1 MSGGISI
8 AEWPSYYGDA
18 TAFSDPTSD
27 AYMAV
32 TELQYQYLW
41 QWANGDFDADWRGA
55 PPAAPTSIDQVPVQD
70 QPATLDRAAMEFC
83 LGGPFH
89 PGCEVTWPI
98 RNYTMFTEP
107 FRIRTWPDGVANQ
120 DYGDQ
125 LSPEQ
130 VYVQGRGATVGGP
143 LYFNGPGDL
152 TRWMAV
158 PWQTD
163 TASCRSGYVPE
174 YDPYL
179 PTFWP
184 HRVPNHVL
192 TEAAYRQIMAA
203 TTPEDAMAAFQGRE
217 VWYRWLGADDDYQ
230 GQLETMIQRFGDLG
244 IVERFPGRRTSTTCR
259 RSSTWRRACSSRG
272 RPRSRSRTTRAPA
285 RSSATRTRGRTEM
298 TTAHDEPRAF
308 DVAVIGGGP
317 AGAAAALTLARA
329 GRRALLVDAT
339 PAGLGFAAGEGLPPA
354 AVPLLHDLG
363 ALEAFLA
370 DEHLPSYGNESV
382 WGGPSPV
389 IHDFLRDPRGHGFHL
404 DRARFDATLRRRA
417 REEGVEVRA
426 ATRLH
431 TFVRDDAGGFR
442 LALKGDEGAA
452 AEARCAFIVDATGRA
467 ASVARRLGARRIQ
480 DDAQI
485 AIIAVHERDEQ
496 AEPCDRDSLTLVE
509 SVPEGWWY
517 TALLP
522 RRRRV
527 VVFLT
532 DADLP
537 AARVAATPA
546 GFDELLARTRRVR
559 ARLEAAPYRRIL
571 GPRGGPAS
579 TSRLAQ
585 AHGAGWVAVGDAAM
599 AFDPLSSQGIL
610 TALYAGLRVGLAL
623 HAELGGAAG
632 SVARESA
639 ALGRIHEV
647 YRERRRLIHAEERR
661 WPEAPYWLRRL
672 TLPELDAAGEEASSG
687 R

>member
-1 MSGGISI
+1 M
-8 AEWPSYYGDA
+8 
-18 TAFSDPTSD
+18 
-27 AYMAV
+27 
-32 TELQYQYLW
+32 
-41 QWANGDFDADWRGA
+41 
-55 PPAAPTSIDQVPVQD
+55 AAP
-70 QPATLDRAAMEFC
+70 
-83 LGGPFH
+83 
-89 PGCEVTWPI
+89 
-98 RNYTMFTEP
+98 
-107 FRIRTWPDGVANQ
+107 
-120 DYGDQ
+120 
-125 LSPEQ
+125 
-130 VYVQGRGATVGGP
+130 
-143 LYFNGPGDL
+143 
-152 TRWMAV
+152 
-158 PWQTD
+158 
-163 TASCRSGYVPE
+163 
-174 YDPYL
+174 
-179 PTFWP
+179 
-184 HRVPNHVL
+184 
-192 TEAAYRQIMAA
+192 
-203 TTPEDAMAAFQGRE
+203 
-217 VWYRWLGADDDYQ
+217 
-230 GQLETMIQRFGDLG
+230 
-244 IVERFPGRRTSTTCR
+244 
-259 RSSTWRRACSSRG
+259 
-272 RPRSRSRTTRAPA
+272 
-285 RSSATRTRGRTEM
+285 
-298 TTAHDEPRAF
+298 DEPRAY

-317 AGAAAALTLARA
+317 AGTAAALTLARA

-339 PAGLGFAAGEGLPPA
+339 PAGHGFAAGEGLPPA

-363 ALEAFLA
+363 VLEAFLA

-389 IHDFLRDPRGHGFHL
+389 IHDFIRDPRGHGFHL

-417 REEGVEVRA
+417 REEGAEVRA

-431 TFVRDDAGGFR
+431 AFARDDAGGFR
-442 LALKGDEGAA
+442 LSLKGDAA
-452 AEARCAFIVDATGRA
+452 AEARCAFLVDATGRA

-485 AIIAVHERDEQ
+485 AIITVYERDEQ
-496 AEPCDRDSLTLVE
+496 AEQRDRNSLTLVE

-537 AARVAATPA
+537 AARAAATPA

-579 TSRLAQ
+579 TSRLAE
-585 AHGAGWVAVGDAAM
+585 AHGAGWVAIGDAAM

-623 HAELGGAAG
+623 HAELAGAAG

-639 ALGRIHEV
+639 AQGRIHEV

-661 WPEAPYWLRRL
+661 WPRAPYWRRRL
-672 TLPELDAAGEEASSG
+672 TLELDAAGQAASSG